1 MGMILSIIYLIFG
14 KRKEDENIN
23 NKINKINNIYK
34 INNCIYCDKKI
45 KELHCSLCHNCNTY
59 AHINCQIKQPI
70 KNICKKCNN
79 GLKIYTN
86 LDYYYNN

>member
-23 NKINKINNIYK
+23 NKINNKINNIN
-34 INNCIYCDKKI
+34 ICIYCDKKI

>member
-14 KRKEDENIN
+14 KRKEYENIN
-23 NKINKINNIYK
+23 NK